1 MGLLNRAVGAVIVGV
16 IGGSIGM
23 FIGVFI
29 AELSPWSS
37 DPWGLIAM
45 TIGASLGAIVGAV
58 LTWD

>member
-1 MGLLNRAVGAVIVGV
+1 
-16 IGGSIGM
+16 M

-37 DPWGLIAM
+37 DPWGLISM

-58 LTWD
+58 LAWD